1 MSSKRLSPTA
11 NLLRNSRLFSLPPP
25 LARPA
30 NDFLGHVQ
38 SNRVSE
44 TATLPYP
51 TSQAIMTTP
60 SGLARGDWGM
70 KRSLPLKSTTNT
82 STPVF
87 RINAVDTRE
96 HITDYESASD
106 LTLTLRRIHELNI
119 PVTDQQQ
126 RGKRGGNGRV
136 SAFEKAT
143 DHTDPEAAQK
153 DPENSRWKFKGPWV
167 AGMTQGD
174 FDAYVE
180 KELKRRKPEFVA
192 YLREHRLQQLRTQ
205 KQAAARA
212 EGLDL
217 SEATSK
223 ISISDE
229 ELADYIKEL
238 RQDYNLASELATLI
252 TRFLDLPNLPTTS
265 GSKFMDLYSANSTA
279 PLSTHPSAGLT
290 YLLSDAYLDNH
301 PIYGPQARHSPVEA
315 RVLASP
321 RSGMSQLAMG
331 KVGVAGIVA
340 DPPKH
345 ESRQRAVPES
355 KELDELLEGP
365 EARTAENDRKGVT
378 IGLATP
384 GGNRIW
390 VEPTA
395 MSVDSRGRV
404 QLKMS
409 NARIVEIGVKTGTVA
424 TDTVT
429 RTQRVPGFPP
439 TPSGPT
445 SETRNPMAGALDA
458 PSLRLNNNNTPQSEQ
473 QQEQQPADGGIL
485 AALEGS
491 AQRNRG
497 RSRR

>member
-11 NLLRNSRLFSLPPP
+11 KLLRSSRLFSLPPP
-25 LARPA
+25 LARPT

-38 SNRVSE
+38 SNQVSE

-70 KRSLPLKSTTNT
+70 KRSLPLKSTKNT

-87 RINAVDTRE
+87 RVNAVDTRE

-106 LTLTLRRIHELNI
+106 LTLTLRRIHELNL
-119 PVTDQQQ
+119 PVTDQEQ
-126 RGKRGGNGRV
+126 RGKRGGKGRV
-136 SAFEKAT
+136 SAFEPDA
-143 DHTDPEAAQK
+143 DHTDPEATQEK
-153 DPENSRWKFKGPWV
+153 PENSRWKFKGPWV

-180 KELKRRKPEFVA
+180 KELKRRKPEFTA
-192 YLREHRLQQLRTQ
+192 FLREHRLQQLKTQ

-212 EGLDL
+212 EGEDI
-217 SEATSK
+217 SEATAD
-223 ISISDE
+223 ISISDQ
-229 ELADYIKEL
+229 ELADYVKEL

-252 TRFLDLPNLPTTS
+252 TRFLDLPSLPTTS

-301 PIYGPQARHSPVEA
+301 PLYGPQARHAPVEA

-321 RSGMSQLAMG
+321 RSGISALAMG

-340 DPPKH
+340 NPPSQD
-345 ESRQRAVPES
+345 SRQRAVPES

-365 EARTAENDRKGVT
+365 EARTADTDRKGVT
-378 IGLATP
+378 IGLGTP

-404 QLKMS
+404 QLKTS
-409 NARIVEIGVKTGTVA
+409 NSRIVEIGVKTGMVG
-424 TDTVT
+424 TDVMSRVT
-429 RTQRVPGFPP
+429 RVPQFPSP
-439 TPSGPT
+439 LTPRMPSTNNAMEG
-445 SETRNPMAGALDA
+445 RLDA
-458 PSLRLNNNNTPQSEQ
+458 APLKLNTDSAEQ
-473 QQEQQPADGGIL
+473 QQQQKPSDVL
-485 AALEGS
+485 LQALEGGS
-491 AQRNRG
+491 QRNRG
-497 RSRR
+497 SLRRR